1 MKTLYKNW
9 RTTLAA
15 LAIGTLTVL
24 QTLHYI
30 TPTQFAT
37 YSGVLAA
44 VGLGAAKDGANK
56 NL

>member
-9 RTTLAA
+9 RTTIAA
-15 LAIGTLTVL
+15 LAIGALTVL